1 MAPSSTSPPNQ
12 VITTSHYQPYLPHHI
27 SHYPILLF
35 LPTLSTGTVLPQS
48 RCAIVLSFR
57 PQEEVVYNFNVLC
70 DVKRKPNK
78 LSLNIKG
85 EGYAVHP
92 LLQLETD
99 EGSASAG
106 LGFVT
111 LRPSPAINYV
121 DFGAV
126 QVRQPAYQPTPSTH
140 PANSSYQSTLS
151 PPLTPSSLCPCACV
165 QINDTV
171 KRKITISNNGKYNF
185 DYLWDNEA
193 VGGGG

>member
-1 MAPSSTSPPNQ
+1 MC
-12 VITTSHYQPYLPHHI
+12 
-27 SHYPILLF
+27 LL
-35 LPTLSTGTVLPQS
+35 TGTVLPQS

-106 LGFVT
+106 MPFYTHPHTLIYTHTLTYTLRHSHTDAAIHAFIDLSSDTPLSPSTTSLYSPPAAGLGFVT

-121 DFGAV
+121 DFGA
-126 QVRQPAYQPTPSTH
+126 
-140 PANSSYQSTLS
+140 
-151 PPLTPSSLCPCACV
+151 V

-185 DYLWDNEA
+185 DFLWDNDA
-193 VGGGG
+193 VGAGHYDNNTPSHTSYIFDIFF